1 MHACSVLSD
10 TIKGDT
16 LSKNQK
22 GSLSLAY
29 INAKGRSQGLGRFSD
44 SPEARAATTLC
55 LAEALSPE
63 APPRK
68 ASDGLPILR
77 FARGRLGN
85 NLVASVSTNFSDKA
99 SHPVNAPNHS
109 RNVSRMTAQY
119 SRVIDGTGDRT
130 EQGLPAT
137 VLSTLPM
144 TDGRAMLCYL
154 IPAPG
159 TARRGESS
167 LGHYSLE
174 ISV

>member
-1 MHACSVLSD
+1 MITGFRPILRLV
-10 TIKGDT
+10 
-16 LSKNQK
+16 
-22 GSLSLAY
+22 
-29 INAKGRSQGLGRFSD
+29 
-44 SPEARAATTLC
+44 
-55 LAEALSPE
+55 EALSPE

-85 NLVASVSTNFSDKA
+85 NLVASISTDFSDKA
-99 SHPVNAPNHS
+99 SHLVNAPNHS
-109 RNVSRMTAQY
+109 CNVSRTSAQY
-119 SRVIDGTGDRT
+119 RRVTDGMGDRT

-137 VLSTLPM
+137 VLSIVPM
-144 TDGRAMLCYL
+144 TGGRTTLCYL

>member
-1 MHACSVLSD
+1 MSVLD

-16 LSKNQK
+16 LSKNRK
-22 GSLSLAY
+22 ESLGLAY
-29 INAKGRSQGLGRFSD
+29 INAKGRSQGLSRFFD

-85 NLVASVSTNFSDKA
+85 NLVAFVSTDFSDKA
-99 SHPVNAPNHS
+99 SCPVNAPNHS
-109 RNVSRMTAQY
+109 RNVSRTSAQY
-119 SRVIDGTGDRT
+119 SGVADGTGDRT
-130 EQGLPAT
+130 GQGLPAT
-137 VLSTLPM
+137 VLGTVPI
-144 TDGRAMLCYL
+144 TDARTALCYL
-154 IPAPG
+154 TPAPG
-159 TARRGESS
+159 TTRRGESS
-167 LGHYSLE
+167 SGHYSLR